1 LLVCWLPFACLVQ
14 EMRTRSE
21 WRLALVLA
29 DRVTDTVTV
38 WPRFAHMAITAMPP
52 MPVRLTATTGLIGSL
67 AGSLLAPAHGSMD
80 TTVAG
85 SMVADSM
92 VAVATMVGEDTT
104 AEAATMGAVLSATIQ
119 AADIEAVAA
128 SLRTAVVDSTAEAD
142 STAAVAEASM
152 VVEAGTDK

>member
-1 LLVCWLPFACLVQ
+1 
-14 EMRTRSE
+14 
-21 WRLALVLA
+21 
-29 DRVTDTVTV
+29 
-38 WPRFAHMAITAMPP
+38 
-52 MPVRLTATTGLIGSL
+52 
-67 AGSLLAPAHGSMD
+67 
-80 TTVAG
+80 
-85 SMVADSM
+85 MVADSM